1 MRREEEEEVAAAVMA
16 EEEEN
21 EPFCLAAPSFRA
33 PFVALYESPPP
44 DDGGSDFV
52 FDDDDDFEFVAK
64 DLETRTDLTAE
75 DIFSTR
81 QICPVYPVFGRVVA
95 AEKPCESPVDEE
107 TEPGQGTLLQLLME
121 DRTDNPGPTLSS
133 SSSSSSASS
142 RTDELEGIPPA
153 SYCVWTR
160 SPSASPSPPRCKKS
174 GSTGSSLRWR
184 LRDLV
189 VGRSQSDGKEKFVF
203 LAAEEKKG
211 KESPSRETKRAD
223 PANKK
228 EKADA
233 GAKVVKA
240 AAGMDLVT
248 AHRIF
253 YRKGLPAEGGA
264 GRRSF
269 LPYKRDLLGFFA
281 SVNGIARTHH
291 PF

>member
-1 MRREEEEEVAAAVMA
+1 ME

-21 EPFCLAAPSFRA
+21 EPFFLASPSFRA
-33 PFVALYESPPP
+33 PFPALYESSPAA

-52 FDDDDDFEFVAK
+52 FDDDFEFVAK
-64 DLETRTDLTAE
+64 DPETRTGLTAE
-75 DIFSTR
+75 EIFSTR
-81 QICPVYPVFGRVVA
+81 QICPVYPVFGRVLPLA

-107 TEPGQGTLLQLLME
+107 TEAGQGTLLQLLME
-121 DRTDNPGPTLSS
+121 DRAENPGPTLSS
-133 SSSSSSASS
+133 SSSSASS
-142 RTDELEGIPPA
+142 GTDELEGIPPA
-153 SYCVWTR
+153 SYCVWTP
-160 SPSASPSPPRCKKS
+160 SPSASPSPTRCKKS

-211 KESPSRETKRAD
+211 KESPSRETKRGD
-223 PANKK
+223 SANKK
-228 EKADA
+228 ERADA

-248 AHRIF
+248 AHRVF
-253 YRKGLPAEGGA
+253 YGKGLPAEGGA

-281 SVNGIARTHH
+281 SVNGITRTHH